1 MRAVLTKKNITIVN
15 LGQFE
20 DDNSNSKINSLQV

>member
-1 MRAVLTKKNITIVN
+1 MRAVLTKKDITVVN

-20 DDNSNSKINSLQV
+20 DDISQNCLQV

>member
-1 MRAVLTKKNITIVN
+1 MRAVLTKKDITIVN

-20 DDNSNSKINSLQV
+20 DDNSLNSLQV

>member
-20 DDNSNSKINSLQV
+20 DDNSLNSLQV